1 MALMEVAKGNR
12 RRGKSRGSLAQSV
25 EKWFKVAGRD
35 LPWRRNRTPYGT
47 LVSEAML
54 QQTQVARVSP
64 AWEAFLRKFPSVGAL
79 ARAQQDRVL
88 AAWQGLGYYRRARN
102 LQAAAKVIVGE
113 YHGKIPCDRL
123 SLEKLPGIGPYCAGA
138 IASIAFGQREAIVDG
153 NVARVMMRIH
163 GRNVDGDSRTGKAWL
178 WNRARDYVDESRDP
192 ALANEGLME
201 LGAMVCTPNSPKCG
215 ECPVRKVCG
224 AYASNTQDKIP
235 RPRRRAARSVLHVD
249 AILAIVNGRYALTRR
264 PSIGLWSGLMFPP
277 TIEST
282 RAISRTALAQR
293 IGVGTKA
300 LSACGAFTFLTTH
313 RSVRFRV
320 WSVDDSSARELKN
333 AQENAQENVQVN
345 AWTWHTQS
353 AVEKLSITSAM
364 SKIFA
369 LAEAQGN
376 ANAKARARKN
386 GGKRVASL
394 RL

>member
-1 MALMEVAKGNR
+1 MALMEVAQGNR

-25 EKWFKVAGRD
+25 EKWFKIAGRD

-64 AWEAFLRKFPSVGAL
+64 AWEAFLRQFPSVRAL
-79 ARAQQDRVL
+79 ARAPQDRVL

-215 ECPVRKVCG
+215 ECPLHEVCG
-224 AYASNTQDKIP
+224 AYASKKQDQIP
-235 RPRRRAARSVLHVD
+235 TPRRRAARSVLHVD

-277 TIEST
+277 TIESP
-282 RAISRTALAQR
+282 RATSRAVLAQR
-293 IGVGTKA
+293 IGVGVKA

-320 WSVDDSSARELKN
+320 WSVDDASARELKN
-333 AQENAQENVQVN
+333 AQENAQENAQNSAQEN
-345 AWTWHTQS
+345 AWTWHSQS

-386 GGKRVASL
+386 GGK
-394 RL
+394 

>member
-1 MALMEVAKGNR
+1 MALMEVAQGNR

-25 EKWFKVAGRD
+25 EKWFKIAGRD

-64 AWEAFLRKFPSVGAL
+64 AWEAFLRQFPSVRAL
-79 ARAQQDRVL
+79 ALAQQDRVL

-123 SLEKLPGIGPYCAGA
+123 SLENLPGIGPYCAGA

-153 NVARVMMRIH
+153 NVARVLMRIH
-163 GRNVDGDSRTGKAWL
+163 GRNVDGDSRAGKAWL
-178 WNRARDYVDESRDP
+178 WNRARDYVNESCDP

-215 ECPVRKVCG
+215 ECPVRRMCG
-224 AYASNTQDKIP
+224 AYASETQDKIP
-235 RPRRRAARSVLHVD
+235 RPRRRAARSVLHVH
-249 AILAIVNGRYALTRR
+249 AILVIVNGRYALTRR
-264 PSIGLWSGLMFPP
+264 QSIGLWSGLMFPP
-277 TIEST
+277 TIESP
-282 RAISRTALAQR
+282 RAISRAVLAQR
-293 IGVGTKA
+293 IGVGAKA
-300 LSACGAFTFLTTH
+300 LSVCGAFTFLTTH

-320 WSVDDSSARELKN
+320 WSIDDASARELKN
-333 AQENAQENVQVN
+333 AQENAQENAQNNAQEN

-376 ANAKARARKN
+376 ANVKARARKN
-386 GGKRVASL
+386 GGK
-394 RL
+394 